1 MKLDSKSSSYIAFNI
16 LEEMQFNLNNRDTLM
31 NTCSVLATQGETDGE
46 LKLSRHLGG
55 LGLGLMW
62 KTAAMIDSFPHPAS
76 K

>member
-1 MKLDSKSSSYIAFNI
+1 MKLDSKSISSIASNI

-55 LGLGLMW
+55 LGLMW
-62 KTAAMIDSFPHPAS
+62 KAAAMMDSFPYSAS